1 MRWAEDQNAAA
12 GVGAARRG
20 FAPHRLVPSAD
31 PSAAHGFGIVRCPD
45 PGRMSPGARADARQM
60 LWSLLLRK
68 ALTAL
73 PAGDRPNPTIAP
85 GSGSTDA
92 ESHRSTVKM
101 GVGAGDGARTRDILL
116 GKQTLCQLSYSRSGG
131 HESSATSW
139 RDHRP
144 KRARESRLDRLNR
157 ARPLAMRRR

>member
-1 MRWAEDQNAAA
+1 MAEDQNAAA
-12 GVGAARRG
+12 VVRAARRG
-20 FAPHRLVPSAD
+20 SAPHRLVPSAD

-131 HESSATSW
+131 STVYETELGGATDGGSLLV
-139 RDHRP
+139 P
-144 KRARESRLDRLNR
+144 GVTG
-157 ARPLAMRRR
+157 